1 MERLLLDLVLLYA
14 VAKGFEW
21 VLRRFN
27 IVPAVAYIAAG
38 IVLGSSVLGVVKPSD
53 SLEAL
58 SYLGLLLL
66 LLYTGL
72 TTSFSELRSAR
83 RWVVAVGV
91 GGIAATIALGFSV
104 LKILGFD
111 DAKALLIS
119 IILSNTATE
128 IVAASVTS
136 IHNEFLK
143 SLVVGASLAD
153 DIMAVLV
160 LSTVSSL
167 YTGSASLLSIARSAL
182 FTALLLVGI
191 TILGDYLVSRPELF
205 YKRLAMDRVAF
216 ASTSMLLAT
225 LMALLTRVAGLG
237 ELIGVYMA
245 GLLISRSREVHDPLL
260 IMRGALTE
268 LVDQLS
274 VFIEAL
280 ALPLF
285 FTYIGLVTE
294 VKAIDLA
301 LYSTLL
307 LVAITGKLVG
317 CGVPAYFATKSKEQ
331 ATLVGFAMIGR
342 GALETALLKIL
353 LDTGIISVAEYTT
366 ILLTSLTTSVLAPQI
381 VGAVARRI
389 KA

>member
-1 MERLLLDLVLLYA
+1 
-14 VAKGFEW
+14 
-21 VLRRFN
+21 
-27 IVPAVAYIAAG
+27 
-38 IVLGSSVLGVVKPSD
+38 
-53 SLEAL
+53 
-58 SYLGLLLL
+58 
-66 LLYTGL
+66 
-72 TTSFSELRSAR
+72 
-83 RWVVAVGV
+83 
-91 GGIAATIALGFSV
+91 
-104 LKILGFD
+104 
-111 DAKALLIS
+111 
-119 IILSNTATE
+119 
-128 IVAASVTS
+128 
-136 IHNEFLK
+136 
-143 SLVVGASLAD
+143 
-153 DIMAVLV
+153 MAVLV

-167 YTGSASLLSIARSAL
+167 YTGSASMLSIARAAL
-182 FTALLLVGI
+182 FTVLLLVGI
-191 TILGDYLVSRPELF
+191 TVLGDYLVSKPELF

-216 ASTSMLLAT
+216 ASTSMLLAA

-260 IMRGALTE
+260 IMRRALTE

-294 VKAIDLA
+294 VKAIDLT
-301 LYSTLL
+301 LYSILL

-317 CGVPAYFATKSKEQ
+317 CGVPAYFATKSRGQ

-353 LDTGIISVAEYTT
+353 LDSGIISIAEYTT
-366 ILLTSLTTSVLAPQI
+366 VLLTSLTTSVLAPQI
-381 VGAVARRI
+381 VGVAARRV